1 MISNALTHIE
11 KRINEHFKNEFTS
24 DKMLVLSNLVNADG
38 SVIDEVANKIVCCL
52 VSLEEE
58 STLKNGLNRTM
69 NSKSGSFDKTPPILH
84 FNMQLLFCANFTGIA
99 GYEEGLAY
107 LSSLIRFFQTN
118 RIIKIPGI
126 RQFLPKESISAKRNG
141 ASEGMNLLGP
151 TQRISFELCKL
162 EYSELSHLWS
172 AIGAK
177 LMPFVVYMV
186 GMISFDEAPLVS
198 TIEPI
203 TNKQNKI

>member
-1 MISNALTHIE
+1 MIRNALTHIE
-11 KRINEHFKNEFTS
+11 KRINEHFKNEFAS

-38 SVIDEVANKIVCCL
+38 SVIDEVANKMVCCM

-69 NSKSGSFDKTPPILH
+69 KSKSGSFDKTPPILH
-84 FNMQLLFCANFTGIA
+84 FNMQLLFCANFIGIA

-118 RIIKIPGI
+118 RIMKIPGI
-126 RQFLPKESISAKRNG
+126 RQILPKDRVSSSRNG
-141 ASEGMNLLGP
+141 AYDGTNLSGP
-151 TQRISFELCKL
+151 TQGITFELCKL
-162 EYSELSHLWS
+162 DYSEFSHLWS

-177 LMPFVVYMV
+177 LMPSVVYKV
-186 GMISFDEAPLVS
+186 GMISFDDPPLVS

-203 TNKQNKI
+203 TSTKNKI